1 MADYKYSKNHA
12 WVLKDGDTAK
22 IGITPYAVEQLG
34 DIVYVDL
41 LEEGDTLAAG
51 DTFTEIESSKTS
63 QEVPSPISGEIVA
76 VNADLDD
83 EPEALN
89 DDALAAWILEIKLDD
104 ESELDDLL
112 DADAYEAIC
121 E

>member
-12 WVLKDGDTAK
+12 WVLVDGDTAK

-41 LEEGDTLAAG
+41 LEEGDTLSAG

-76 VNADLDD
+76 VNDALDD

-89 DDALAAWILEIKLDD
+89 DDAFASWILEIKLDD
-104 ESELDDLL
+104 EAELDDLL
-112 DADAYEAIC
+112 DQGAYDAIC